1 MHHVLNIRSNIVN
14 SGNKKSDE
22 NMCKIEVQQLDD
34 VSKFGPLTSNKYE
47 LTFELP
53 NFVLNQEIFLG
64 KIWRIWSENVWVMIG
79 FFKRHLINTFF
90 MYRYSGL
97 RIHTV
102 HGLKSEKKCNLEK
115 THQVSKYMAWFR
127 YQLIHLHTHDLLHF
141 FAIFGPM

>member
-64 KIWRIWSENVWVMIG
+64 KIWRI
-79 FFKRHLINTFF
+79 
-90 MYRYSGL
+90 
-97 RIHTV
+97 
-102 HGLKSEKKCNLEK
+102 
-115 THQVSKYMAWFR
+115 
-127 YQLIHLHTHDLLHF
+127 
-141 FAIFGPM
+141 